1 MSYRIR
7 ILSLKTNSSF
17 MRRRDGDGV
26 ALFGRSTAFFR
37 FLTSRYS
44 VWCLSRVSCNV
55 SSQLK

>member
-26 ALFGRSTAFFR
+26 ALFT
-37 FLTSRYS
+37 
-44 VWCLSRVSCNV
+44 VSDV
-55 SSQLK
+55 RPPSFDS